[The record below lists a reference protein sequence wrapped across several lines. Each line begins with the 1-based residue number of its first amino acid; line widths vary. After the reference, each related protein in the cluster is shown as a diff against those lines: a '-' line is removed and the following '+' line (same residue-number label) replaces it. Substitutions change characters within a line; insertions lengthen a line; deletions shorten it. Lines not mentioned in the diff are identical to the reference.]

1 MMSVNLKPI
10 LNYVG
15 QHPVATAIMLV
26 FLVFVIIDTIRFN
39 IWMIKDMF
47 KRK

>member
-1 MMSVNLKPI
+1 MMSVNLKPN

-15 QHPVATAIMLV
+15 QHPVATAITLV
-26 FLVFVIIDTIRFN
+26 FMVFVIIDTTRFN
-39 IWMIKDMF
+39 IWMIKDLF